1 MIRAT
6 RKIYRIAWFIPVIM
20 LSACGLGDTFQANI
34 KPLTP
39 DGMVIFASMTRN
51 YYGTHSVLNI
61 YVDTAGFYPAHTSTP
76 SSGQKDTGLTVTLW
90 LMIVDHPETYS
101 SFQVK
106 NGQTISFEGYEIKTI
121 RIGEGKQHFVE
132 VEVNESE

>member
-1 MIRAT
+1 MIQFNRNLC
-6 RKIYRIAWFIPVIM
+6 RLAWFIPVIM
-20 LSACGLGDTFQANI
+20 LSACGMGDNFQANVI
-34 KPLTP
+34 PLAP
-39 DGMVIFASMTRN
+39 DGMVIFATMTRN

-61 YVDTAGFYPAHTSTP
+61 YVDTDGFYPAHNSTP
-76 SSGQKDTGLTVTLW
+76 SSGQEDTGLTVSLW
-90 LMIVDHPETYS
+90 LMIVDHPETYR

-106 NGQTISFEGYEIKTI
+106 TGQTMSFEGFEIKII